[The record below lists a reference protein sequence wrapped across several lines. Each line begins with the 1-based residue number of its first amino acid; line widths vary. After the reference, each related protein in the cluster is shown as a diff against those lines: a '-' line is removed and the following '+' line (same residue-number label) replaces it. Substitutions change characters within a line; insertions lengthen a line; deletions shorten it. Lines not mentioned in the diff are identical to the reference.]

1 MKGCD
6 DMGHTPFGYKIKN
19 GCAVIDEDAAAKIKL
34 LYEDYLSGMSL
45 VKAAHEAGINTHH
58 STAKRIIQNPHYLGD
73 EFYPTLID
81 RQTYEKAAAEIGR
94 RSEMLG
100 RNHQKKKFVI
110 PAVPTRFFMAAANK
124 QYEDPKLQ
132 AEYLYGLIESEEN

>member
-1 MKGCD
+1 MK
-6 DMGHTPFGYKIKN
+6 MLPLKSNYSMKIISQE
-19 GCAVIDEDAAAKIKL
+19 CR
-34 LYEDYLSGMSL
+34 LSKQRMKPEL
-45 VKAAHEAGINTHH
+45 IPT
-58 STAKRIIQNPHYLGD
+58 TAKRIIQNPHYLGD

-81 RQTYEKAAAEIGR
+81 RQTYEKAAAEIGK
-94 RSEMLG
+94 RSAMLG

-132 AEYLYGLIESEEN
+132 AEYLYGLIESEAN